1 MTVPPPRPDQLFAGV
16 EKAYL
21 HERRPWRTLRRTPSC
36 TEWGSTVK
44 VLTITDVR
52 KNFAAVVDSVI
63 DDAEEC
69 VIPRGG
75 GNAVVIVSLDE
86 WNAMNETLH
95 VLGSA
100 SNARRLLESIAQADA
115 GLLEEHPLVDPE
127 APASPAAREAA

>member
-1 MTVPPPRPDQLFAGV
+1 MSRGRHAMPQ
-16 EKAYL
+16 
-21 HERRPWRTLRRTPSC
+21 RRRTLRRTVQRTAGEPYM
-36 TEWGSTVK
+36 K

-75 GNAVVIVSLDE
+75 GKAVVIVSLDE

-100 SNARRLLESIAQADA
+100 SNARRLLDSIAQADA
-115 GLLEEHPLVDPE
+115 GLLEEHPLL
-127 APASPAAREAA
+127 

>member
-1 MTVPPPRPDQLFAGV
+1 MFEYPRT
-16 EKAYL
+16 YT
-21 HERRPWRTLRRTPSC
+21 RTYGLRRC
-36 TEWGSTVK
+36 ADMK
-44 VLTITDVR
+44 VLTISDVR
-52 KNFAAVVDSVI
+52 KNIAAVVDAVI

-75 GNAVVIVSLDE
+75 GKAVVMVSLDE

-115 GLLEEHPLVDPE
+115 GLLEEHPLSDPDNS
-127 APASPAAREAA
+127 APKPGKEAA

>member
-1 MTVPPPRPDQLFAGV
+1 MSQ
-16 EKAYL
+16 
-21 HERRPWRTLRRTPSC
+21 RRRTLACTFRRTAG
-36 TEWGSTVK
+36 EQVMK
-44 VLTITDVR
+44 VLTISDVR

-75 GNAVVIVSLDE
+75 GKAVVIVSLDE

-100 SNARRLLESIAQADA
+100 GNARRLIESIAQADA
-115 GLLEEHPLVDPE
+115 GLLEEHALVDP
-127 APASPAAREAA
+127 PSPTVPPGVEAA